1 MVDDAQMATAR
12 GSRPGE
18 PGIAARPN
26 AALQYAGDAYDATR
40 PKVMGRHSAGA
51 GFLKAMV
58 RHAGLDTLYAFTAS
72 KAEFDDFVRRIQS
85 FGATRQK
92 AKWVPQG
99 RLSLLAEVGCL
110 YLAGPGLDESAWER
124 RFGDERR
131 YSLCGVTH
139 TVSSARVMDA
149 LGNLLIA
156 PTQSWDAVVCTSRAV
171 RAAVERL
178 LQGHVAYLAERFGT
192 IARLPIQLPI
202 IPLGVDCAA
211 FDAAT
216 EFEVRRAV
224 LRQRLGLNPGDVV
237 FLFFGRLTFHAKAHP
252 VPMFMAAEL
261 AQQALAAE
269 PRTAGCRI
277 HLLMVGQAPNE
288 KVEQDIR
295 HAGPRYCPSV
305 PLHVLDGADPE
316 IVGTAWS
323 ASDVFISLSD
333 NIQESFGLTPIEA
346 MAAGLPTLVS
356 DWDGYRDTTIDGE
369 TGFRIAT
376 ETPPTPAGFDLAQ
389 RHGMGVESY
398 DRYIGAASQATAVDV
413 RAAADAM
420 RHLAGSSE
428 LRRSLG
434 EAGRRRAQQV
444 YDWRVVIG
452 QYQEL
457 WSELA
462 QRRRVD
468 LPLGLL
474 APTGSAPSLR
484 PDPFG
489 MFAGHATRQ
498 LDAGGV
504 IRAVDAQPLIR
515 LEAVLAQSMNTYAGH
530 YILPVDALRR
540 LVQRVSESDLH
551 VAELMR
557 DLAPHDRRMLTRT
570 IAWLKKYDI
579 LAF

>member
-1 MVDDAQMATAR
+1 MVDDAQIAATR
-12 GSRPGE
+12 ESRSGK
-18 PGIAARPN
+18 PGIAARSN

-58 RHAGLDTLYAFTAS
+58 RHAGLDTLYAFTS
-72 KAEFDDFVRRIQS
+72 SRAEFDDFVRRIQG
-85 FGATRQK
+85 FGATEQK
-92 AKWVPQG
+92 AKWVPHG
-99 RLSLLAEVGCL
+99 RQSLLAEIGCL

-156 PTQSWDAVVCTSRAV
+156 PTQSWDAVICTSRAV
-171 RAAVERL
+171 RTAVERL
-178 LQGHVAYLAERFGT
+178 IQGHAAYLAERLG
-192 IARLPIQLPI
+192 AAVRLPVQLPI
-202 IPLGVDCAA
+202 IPLGVDCTI
-211 FDAAT
+211 FDADAT
-216 EFEVRRAV
+216 RELRRAA
-224 LRQRLGLNPGDVV
+224 LRRRLGLGPRDVV

-269 PRTAGCRI
+269 PGTAGHRI

-288 KVEQDIR
+288 KVERDIR
-295 HAGPRYCPSV
+295 DAGPRYCPNV

-316 IVGTAWS
+316 IAESAWS
-323 ASDVFISLSD
+323 ASDVFMSLSD

-356 DWDGYRDTTIDGE
+356 DWDGYRDTAVDGE

-376 ETPPTPAGFDLAQ
+376 ETPPAPAGFDVAL
-389 RHGMGVESY
+389 RHGTNMESY

-413 RAAADAM
+413 RAAAEAM
-420 RHLAGSSE
+420 RRLAGSLE

-434 EAGRRRAQQV
+434 EAGRYRAREI

-462 QRRRVD
+462 QRRRSD
-468 LPLGLL
+468 KLLG
-474 APTGSAPSLR
+474 SQAPSDRAPSVR
-484 PDPFG
+484 PDPFD

-498 LDAGGV
+498 LDASGV
-504 IRAVDAQPLIR
+504 IRAVDARPLMR
-515 LEAVLAQSMNTYAGH
+515 LEAVLAQSMNTYAGQ

-540 LVQRVSESDLH
+540 LVQRVSEGELH
-551 VAELMR
+551 VTDLMR
-557 DLAPHDRRMLTRT
+557 GFAPHERRTLART
-570 IAWLKKYDI
+570 IAWLKKYDV